1 MEKERSFSFK
11 LFVPP
16 RVAPG
21 PVSAVR
27 PQEAIEGSSGFMQT
41 LSKHID
47 NKSNIEFSK
56 TKTFIPFSAVKTGAV
71 KKIAVMSM
79 PEEDDEEKTEKI
91 SQLYSKL
98 YQEAEKIKRWKIKID
113 TEIGQKENKIQ
124 ENKKTMENQRK
135 AIQELQFGNES
146 LSMKL
151 EEQINE
157 NKELEDQNTAT
168 RNLCNI
174 LQEKFERTAEK
185 MNMYESEREET
196 HHLLLQYN
204 EKIQGVILA
213 FEGLRVQAETERI
226 EMLKL
231 KDGMQQF
238 EDFRGNF
245 QKEIMK
251 KEEEVLMLQEK
262 VNGKNEELR
271 QIWHNFQQA
280 KHNCDQLEESAR
292 KMHEELQDSN
302 KHQAE
307 QLEEAK
313 QLCRQNEANVKLIEA
328 ALEEKEQKLSEKD
341 CSLRDLN
348 ETKEQQTAQIEE
360 LQGTIQD
367 LHASLVLEKQRGS
380 VLEEAINKGLE
391 EMEKKSSKLGVI
403 EDQIEQKERQIK
415 SLKDDLDLMKKSIT
429 VSEDKLK
436 TEKIKREQLAT
447 ELVDRNTEICRLKN
461 AVQIIS
467 VERTH
472 TEKALEQLQ
481 KELDIWK
488 DTVQERERQLYE
500 TEEQLSVA
508 LGKEGVLL
516 EEINELK
523 EELKQQEKTN
533 DELLSSF
540 SKLQLEKENVTKQ
553 ITIGDA
559 EAKTLEK
566 QLKESEEKKRKE
578 IEKLEVEN
586 HQLRED
592 LQSLTANIEKQGLE
606 TGKLLEEHEESLNA
620 IKKKMEF
627 KTKTQ
632 EELQQEIKNLISE
645 IASESE
651 KCSSFECKVNE
662 LKAEMRRAERHHE
675 EDVSNLRKDIET
687 RSAAETEL
695 CEKVEKYKLT
705 AEVAEQHNQETD
717 LKCQHK
723 ISEMVALMEKHK
735 SQYDKVLEEKDAELD
750 QRRKKEREINS
761 EKKSLE
767 QELSGMKSELSSL
780 KQQLISEIKEKEK
793 LELEVN
799 AMKEQTEQLK
809 AELKKKDI
817 LGKENKKIKDFLDST
832 DEIEMDPHGCSAHAS
847 TKTTPYQKSYKST
860 VLQTSNKAEKK
871 ETLRKTPSWMPSTKF
886 QATPSIK
893 TYTIRT
899 PPEVGKSMERVKS
912 TPVIDAAKRKRKV
925 PLLLDMNSDSSEN
938 TDLLSMSREVN
949 TFKSLYSSDSPSLR
963 LSQEAQKKSPAVP
976 KSPGSALKL
985 AAVKRM
991 REAGWTAVTNID
1003 RKKKIKESEK
1013 MFA

>member
-606 TGKLLEEHEESLNA
+606 TGKLLEEHEESTKGLKTELTKKERQIKALETRLNA

-651 KCSSFECKVNE
+651 KCSSFEC
-662 LKAEMRRAERHHE
+662 
-675 EDVSNLRKDIET
+675 
-687 RSAAETEL
+687 
-695 CEKVEKYKLT
+695 
-705 AEVAEQHNQETD
+705 
-717 LKCQHK
+717 
-723 ISEMVALMEKHK
+723 K